1 MTHDVIVVG
10 AGSAG
15 CVLADRLS
23 QRGSS
28 VLVLEAGSD
37 AKADAGN
44 SFFDALEDADLTWP
58 QLMAR
63 RVPEQEPR
71 RYLRGRGVGGS
82 SAVNAMVG
90 LWGEVEDYDAWERDF
105 GCAGWSWRDVEPYFR
120 RIEVPLTKADSG
132 PGDRLGSALVDA
144 LRLNGWDLHRG
155 PFPLGGVQRDV
166 GPAML
171 TRDAAGRRITAA
183 EVYLDRAR
191 AREHVEVRTHAQV
204 DRLVLEGD
212 VCRGVV
218 LVDGSE
224 ISARSVVVCSGAI
237 HSPAIL
243 LRSGVE
249 RSGLGRGLQDHPS
262 VSFAF
267 EMRTPC
273 PPDALA
279 VTSIARFT
287 SGLVPADLQL
297 LPIDHLGRDRVGSG
311 ALDVALMFV
320 TSRGTVRLD
329 SDDPGADPIVDFDL
343 LASDFDTDRLAAG
356 IEMFLDLLGS
366 DSLQRTVSR
375 VFVDDGG
382 TDVSDLDR
390 SRSGLTSWMRSS
402 AGAYVHAAGTCAM
415 GDSRSESSVVDTHGR
430 VIGIKGAFVCDASV
444 FPQLPRANT
453 YLPVL
458 MVAEM
463 MADRIGELVC

>member
-1 MTHDVIVVG
+1 MTHDVIIVG

-23 QRGSS
+23 QRRLS

-37 AKADAGN
+37 SKVDPGS

-58 QLMAR
+58 HLVAR

-82 SAVNAMVG
+82 SAVNAMVA

-120 RIEVPLTKADSG
+120 RIEIPLTKAESG
-132 PGDRLGSALVDA
+132 PESRLGCSLVDA
-144 LRLNGWDLHRG
+144 ARIQGWELHRG
-155 PFPLGGVQRDV
+155 PFPLGGVQRDA

-171 TRDAAGRRITAA
+171 TRNAAGRRVTAA

-191 AREHVEVRTHAQV
+191 AREHVEIRTRALV
-204 DRLVLEGD
+204 DRLILEGD
-212 VCRGVV
+212 VCRGVI
-218 LVDGSE
+218 LADGSE
-224 ISARSVVVCSGAI
+224 ISARSVIVCSGAI

-249 RSGLGRGLQDHPS
+249 RPGLGQGLQDHPS

-267 EMRTPC
+267 ELHTPC
-273 PPDALA
+273 PSDVLA
-279 VTSIARFT
+279 VTSIARFS

-297 LPIDHLGRDRVGSG
+297 LPIDHLGRKRIGSSV
-311 ALDVALMFV
+311 LDVALMFV

-329 SDDPGADPIVDFDL
+329 PDDPVGDPIVDFDL
-343 LASDFDTDRLAAG
+343 LASDFDIDRLAAG
-356 IEMFLDLLGS
+356 IEVFLQLL
-366 DSLQRTVSR
+366 DSHRLRQTVNK
-375 VFVDDGG
+375 VFVDDAG
-382 TDVSDLDR
+382 TDVSELDR
-390 SRSGLTSWMRSS
+390 SRSGLHSWMRSA

-415 GDSRSESSVVDTHGR
+415 GDPRSEGSVVDSHGR
-430 VIGIKGAFVCDASV
+430 VIGTKGAFVCDASV

-463 MADRIGELVC
+463 MADRIGELVD